1 MNIKDYLED
10 YERYYMSKNVQ
21 KESSRKSIL
30 NKDCNAYAN
39 DQIGGKSVLLKEL
52 SILKHFSS
60 PPN

>member
-30 NKDCNAYAN
+30 NKDCNSYAN

-52 SILKHFSS
+52 SI
-60 PPN
+60 